1 MTKRI
6 ALFISA
12 MSMGIALATTSIG
25 TASAADECLA
35 KPKGLAP
42 AGKHWYYSTDRKLQ
56 RKCWYLDDAGEK
68 IVTPTPRKQPV
79 AAAAAPPANAAE
91 GSQTTSSPNADAR
104 AELIEEPR
112 AEQPAAPAVAA
123 PSAPAQLQPAQD
135 SADGT
140 VKRDWTVAS
149 RWPNPSDTFASG
161 PASVVLDA
169 TPAPRNEAAPPSAPV
184 QDQPAAVGDNGV
196 VIDLGL
202 IAAGAIFL
210 VVIGGMIVLLSRRNA
225 APQDRM
231 IANAMER
238 DARPWERRDAE
249 PVSMV
254 RPRAPRTRH
263 ETIEEIEQLLET
275 RRQVPG

>member
-6 ALFISA
+6 ALFVSA
-12 MSMGIALATTSIG
+12 LFTGIALATTSIG

-35 KPKGLAP
+35 KPKGSAP

-79 AAAAAPPANAAE
+79 AAAAAPAANGAE
-91 GSQTTSSPNADAR
+91 ASQSTSSQNVDAR

-112 AEQPAAPAVAA
+112 AEQPAAPAVA
-123 PSAPAQLQPAQD
+123 PPAPAQLQPPQD
-135 SADGT
+135 AADGT

-169 TPAPRNEAAPPSAPV
+169 TPATRNEAAPPSAPV
-184 QDQPAAVGDNGV
+184 QEQPAAAGDSGFR
-196 VIDLGL
+196 IDLGL

-225 APQDRM
+225 APRDRM

-238 DARPWERRDAE
+238 DASPWMRRDAE
-249 PVSMV
+249 PLSMV
-254 RPRAPRTRH
+254 RPRERRTRR
-263 ETIEEIEQLLET
+263 ETAEEIEQLLEV